1 MVLLTSK
8 STSLRGL
15 QSGFRS
21 GKIRDQD
28 MWPEFELLL
37 EALPPHVQGLTISPD
52 LELLRAALPNRRP
65 PRLIALIGSCQLR

>member
-21 GKIRDQD
+21 GKIRDRD

-37 EALPPHVQGLTISPD
+37 EALPPHAQGLTISPD
-52 LELLRAALPNRRP
+52 LELLRAAF
-65 PRLIALIGSCQLR
+65 AKQKASTAH

>member
-21 GKIRDQD
+21 GKIRDRD

-52 LELLRAALPNRRP
+52 LELLRAAF
-65 PRLIALIGSCQLR
+65 AKQKASTAH